1 MTTNEPGHI
10 PLWMTPEGLTP
21 HPRECECCRTWLNA
35 IEHIRAHYP
44 ESVFRPDSPSPDA
57 RAGSFAR
64 KTCDNIEN
72 YARALFEDDPSTST

>member
-1 MTTNEPGHI
+1 MTTSNDNCP
-10 PLWMTPEGLTP
+10 
-21 HPRECECCRTWLNA
+21 CCGTWLIA
-35 IEHIRAHYP
+35 VEHIRAHYP

-72 YARALFEDDPSTST
+72 YARALFEDETSTDG